1 MLRLSM
7 LVAAFGLGLGLGAE
21 ARELEPLDF
30 TVTAATPAE
39 FRAQADRV
47 RTSLLDGGRH
57 AALSAEERGRVEA
70 LLDSLQ
76 TLFDARGA
84 GSALSETDRLQ
95 ALNAQGEVNSI
106 LARNDAERVICEFV
120 TQTGSHRR
128 SKLCLTVREREARR
142 AAHQDAL
149 RETER
154 ERGARG
160 NAT

>member
-1 MLRLSM
+1 MPRYVVLI
-7 LVAAFGLGLGLGAE
+7 AALALLPCRWAE

-30 TVTAATPAE
+30 KVTVATPAD

-47 RTSLLDGGRH
+47 RASLVDGGRH
-57 AALSAEERGRVEA
+57 AAVPANERARVET
-70 LLDSLQ
+70 LLGSLQ
-76 TLFDARGA
+76 TLFDRRGA
-84 GSALSETDRLQ
+84 GSALSESDRVQ
-95 ALNAQGEVNSI
+95 AANAQNEVNAI

-128 SKLCLTVREREARR
+128 SKVCLTVREREARR
-142 AAHQDAL
+142 AEHQDAL

-160 NAT
+160 NAS